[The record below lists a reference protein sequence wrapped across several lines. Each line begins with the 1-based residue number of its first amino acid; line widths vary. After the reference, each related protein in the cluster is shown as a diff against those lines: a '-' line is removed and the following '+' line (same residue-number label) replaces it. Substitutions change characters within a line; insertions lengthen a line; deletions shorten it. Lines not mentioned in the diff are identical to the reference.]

1 MMQQDGRFPP
11 ETPLVLQRVI
21 MKLVRKEFDELRRC
35 FAESKRRR
43 DSFSTAD
50 SSGEIDLSSG

>member
-11 ETPLVLQRVI
+11 ETPLVLQRAI

-43 DSFSTAD
+43 YSFSTAD